1 MSIFKSDSTGSVVRV
16 KPNPESVDIVV
27 IKVDNIAGSIM
38 KEVPVTGYTLELST
52 NHQFLHTLDEFIY
65 AFAFGD
71 RIGELTLTGIAFTTS
86 VCEANGVSARNI
98 TDEVIQ
104 ENVYEFY
111 LANKFSTSL
120 RPTKIQIGRSGIQL
134 IGFLTGMRMEVPNP
148 QLPIMQWA
156 LRFSVVVSKAGATT
170 TGGLGGGGTTGG
182 GGGGTTVGTGGG
194 TGTGGGAGNGDG
206 FTRSANGNTRPGP
219 GQGRLNP
226 NNPSGWDT
234 FDDFLNTFV
243 NTATTVVTDTFLGE
257 G

>member
-16 KPNPESVDIVV
+16 KPDPENVDIVV
-27 IKVDNIAGSIM
+27 IKVDSVAGGIM

-86 VCEANGVSARNI
+86 VCEANGASSRYI
-98 TDEVIQ
+98 TDEVKQ

-120 RPTKIQIGRSGIQL
+120 RPTKIQIGRGGTQL

-156 LRFSVVVSKAGATT
+156 LRFSVVVSKAGVTT
-170 TGGLGGGGTTGG
+170 TGGL

-234 FDDFLNTFV
+234 FDDFLDTFV

>member
-16 KPNPESVDIVV
+16 KPNPESSDIVV
-27 IKVDNIAGSIM
+27 IKVDSIAGSIM

-86 VCEANGVSARNI
+86 VCEANGVSSRNI
-98 TDEVIQ
+98 TDEVKQ

-120 RPTKIQIGRSGIQL
+120 RPTKIQIGKSGIQL

-170 TGGLGGGGTTGG
+170 ASTG
-182 GGGGTTVGTGGG
+182 GTGG
-194 TGTGGGAGNGDG
+194 TSSGGGSRR
-206 FTRSANGNTRPGP
+206 TSPNT
-219 GQGRLNP
+219 
-226 NNPSGWDT
+226 PSGWERVDNFIDAVGNVIT
-234 FDDFLNTFV
+234 
-243 NTATTVVTDTFLGE
+243 TAIGETFLGDD
-257 G
+257 